1 MTQRPLLRHTI
12 GQLEEMFARQR
23 PDDDALKVLEAEL
36 QFRHVPRAVSLLRR
50 VKAALRGEGS
60 LSLPEQPKLFEPVSL
75 PLRPVPEPIVI
86 LPMPEPNPSAVLPK
100 PEVKPSN
107 LAISAASTPV
117 PIPEVLQLA
126 LDEACKVLHVTPGT
140 PWAEIELSR
149 SRIVQRAHPDAVERL
164 SPEKRAAARAEAQR
178 ANAAYAALL
187 EARRG

>member
-1 MTQRPLLRHTI
+1 
-12 GQLEEMFARQR
+12 MFVRQR
-23 PDDDALKVLEAEL
+23 TDKDALKALETEL
-36 QFRHVPRAVSLLRR
+36 EFRHVPRAISLLRR
-50 VKAALRGEGS
+50 VKAALKAGGS
-60 LSLPEQPKLFEPVSL
+60 SGLPEQPKLFEPVSSL
-75 PLRPVPEPIVI
+75 LRSRPEPAFI
-86 LPMPEPNPSAVLPK
+86 LPK
-100 PEVKPSN
+100 PEPTSSVVSPKPEVRPSN
-107 LAISAASTPV
+107 LENPATSTPI
-117 PIPEVLQLA
+117 PIPEVSQLA